1 MSRPAL
7 MMLLGALALFAL
19 AYFALVAWRAEVL
32 ARILLRRGYQARGW
46 TETRLALRLRIVGV
60 VGAVVALAA
69 VTLAVSKI
77 VA

>member
-69 VTLAVSKI
+69 VTLAASKI